1 MSILLALI
9 ILCLLLAIGLP
20 VALSLALAGAFGL
33 WMHSGLDTLLGIL
46 VSGPGSAISSYELMT
61 IPMFLLMAEF
71 MTVSGI
77 ANSLF
82 GAFAAWTGRMR
93 GGLGVATAVTG
104 AAFGAISGSSTAAA
118 ATLSSCSLPSMMLR
132 GYRSDFAAGI
142 VAISGTLAMLIPPS
156 IAVIF
161 YGLLS
166 GADIGKLLIAGIIPG
181 ALVTLTIALTIRF
194 LLLRNPGL
202 APSGTGSTWREK
214 VASLRVA
221 GPFLALFAM
230 VTGFIFTGV
239 ATPVESSALGAIG
252 ALLLTIAYGRLDLRT
267 LRTSLVNTCIT
278 SAMIGLIIV
287 CAQIFGFFL
296 TLTGATQG
304 LIRWV
309 SSSEFSPYTVLAVL
323 IVLYLVLGCFL
334 DQLSILILTVPVVHP
349 LVVSMGFDSIWF
361 GIMIILLAEVGMV
374 TPPVGMNVF
383 IVARA
388 NRMPVTDVFRGV
400 APHVVAHLVLIL
412 VFVLFPQLITWL
424 PGRMQD

>member
-181 ALVTLTIALTIRF
+181 ALVTLTIGLTIRYQ
-194 LLLRNPGL
+194 LLINPGL
-202 APSGTGSTWREK
+202 APDGTG
-214 VASLRVA
+214 
-221 GPFLALFAM
+221 
-230 VTGFIFTGV
+230 
-239 ATPVESSALGAIG
+239 
-252 ALLLTIAYGRLDLRT
+252 
-267 LRTSLVNTCIT
+267 
-278 SAMIGLIIV
+278 
-287 CAQIFGFFL
+287 
-296 TLTGATQG
+296 
-304 LIRWV
+304 
-309 SSSEFSPYTVLAVL
+309 
-323 IVLYLVLGCFL
+323 
-334 DQLSILILTVPVVHP
+334 
-349 LVVSMGFDSIWF
+349 
-361 GIMIILLAEVGMV
+361 
-374 TPPVGMNVF
+374 
-383 IVARA
+383 
-388 NRMPVTDVFRGV
+388 
-400 APHVVAHLVLIL
+400 
-412 VFVLFPQLITWL
+412 
-424 PGRMQD
+424 